1 MMAKKFKFNKYTW
14 PMVVGTLAS
23 LLFYTYWHFTHEGE
37 LKTVLNNPAKIFISI
52 IVGISLTYIQFFLD
66 TILNKLL
73 TWRKYFLLRLT
84 SGISVILLLCT
95 FIVYPATHYNLI
107 NTEEE
112 LPKLLVIVFM
122 FGIVYQITYGAIY
135 AYFYF
140 SVLQIE
146 KVKSERMQLA
156 LQFQSLKN
164 QISPHYLF
172 NCLNTIS
179 SLIYKN
185 PHVAEKFI
193 RRMTDTFQYVLGWEK
208 QKLVSLKEELNFVKA
223 YFFLLQARY
232 ENQISLDIT
241 LPQDWYEKA
250 IPPLTIQLL
259 IENAI
264 KHNDMSVEQ
273 PLSIQVKSNKQYIE
287 VSNVIQAKTTKEESL
302 QIGLQNI
309 QQRYSFFTNKKV
321 TISQDKEFIVLLP
334 LLENASTFKNDTQF
348 HEA

>member
-1 MMAKKFKFNKYTW
+1 
-14 PMVVGTLAS
+14 MVIGTLAS
-23 LLFYTYWHFTHEGE
+23 LLFYTYWHFTHNGE
-37 LKTVLNNPAKIFISI
+37 LQTVLNNPGKIFIAIALGI
-52 IVGISLTYIQFFLD
+52 ILTYFQFFLD
-66 TILNKLL
+66 TILNQLINWKKHFL
-73 TWRKYFLLRLT
+73 WRLV
-84 SGISVILLLCT
+84 SGIVVILLVST
-95 FIVYPATHYNLI
+95 IIVYPATQFNLI
-107 NTEEE
+107 NKTEE
-112 LPKLLVIVFM
+112 LPKLLVIIIM

-140 SVLQIE
+140 SVMQIE
-146 KVKSERMQLA
+146 KVKSERMQLT

-172 NCLNTIS
+172 NCLNTIT

-208 QKLVSLKEELNFVKA
+208 QKVVSLKEELDFVKA

-232 ENQISLDIT
+232 ENQISLDIS
-241 LPQDWYEKA
+241 LPQVWYESA

-264 KHNDMSVEQ
+264 KHNDMSVDQ
-273 PLSIQVKSNKQYIE
+273 PLSIQIQSNKEFIE
-287 VSNVIQAKTTKEESL
+287 VRNIIQAKTTREESL

-309 QQRYSFFTNKKV
+309 QQRYGFFTDKKV
-321 TISQDKEFIVLLP
+321 VISKDLEFVVLLP
-334 LLENASTFKNDTQF
+334 VLPDVSSFRKENHF

>member
-1 MMAKKFKFNKYTW
+1 MATKLKLNKHTW
-14 PMVVGTLAS
+14 PLVIGTLAS

-37 LKTVLNNPAKIFISI
+37 LSTVFNRPGKIFTSISI
-52 IVGISLTYIQFFLD
+52 GLVLSYLQFFLD
-66 TILNKLL
+66 SILNKLIN
-73 TWRKYFLLRLT
+73 WRKYFLLRLIT
-84 SGISVILLLCT
+84 GIIIILLLST
-95 FIVYPATHYNLI
+95 LVVYPATQYNLI
-107 NTEEE
+107 STTEE
-112 LPKLLVIVFM
+112 LPKLMVIIFM

-135 AYFYF
+135 AYHYF

-146 KVKSERMQLA
+146 KVKSERMQLN

-185 PHVAEKFI
+185 PHMAEKFI
-193 RRMTDTFQYVLGWEK
+193 RRMTDTFQYVLGWQK
-208 QKLVSLKEELNFVKA
+208 QKLVPLKEELDFVKA

-232 ENQISLDIT
+232 ENQISLEIS
-241 LPQDWYEKA
+241 LPQSWYESA

-264 KHNDMSVEQ
+264 KHNDMSIEN
-273 PLSIQVKSNKQYIE
+273 PLTIQIKSNQEYIE
-287 VSNVIQAKTTKEESL
+287 VSNVIQTKTIKEESL

-309 QQRYSFFTNKKV
+309 EQRYSFFTNKK
-321 TISQDKEFIVLLP
+321 IIIKQDKEFIVLLP
-334 LLENASTFKNDTQF
+334 ILPEIQSLKKENHF